1 MANYSYTN
9 LYVHSPQEE
18 LANLFKKA
26 QVLDAQ
32 GRAQRA
38 YAFRLW
44 LDWLYCPRGRYASL

>member
-9 LYVHSPQEE
+9 LYVHGPQEE